1 VRPSRTT
8 WNPLGS
14 AVTLIQ
20 RVAKRPL
27 HICYDRA
34 EEASSVPAAAA
45 RRSDVAERLH
55 QAIEVPA
62 GS

>member
-1 VRPSRTT
+1 M
-8 WNPLGS
+8 LGS
-14 AVTLIQ
+14 AVALIQ

-34 EEASSVPAAAA
+34 TDVSSVPALGDRPAGVVG
-45 RRSDVAERLH
+45 RVH